1 MFLTRS
7 ESETSHL
14 DLYDPLFWQMHITN
28 SSILDSIQLGGFLI
42 KSIQEANQ
50 GNLPRSISTIYGFDE
65 WVETSLLNIAKYTS
79 REDDSNWE
87 PGLISLTNVSTS
99 EL

>member
-1 MFLTRS
+1 
-7 ESETSHL
+7 
-14 DLYDPLFWQMHITN
+14 MHVAN

-42 KSIQEANQ
+42 IKSIQQANQ
-50 GNLPRSISTIYGFDE
+50 ENLRRSISTIYGFDE
-65 WVETSLLNIAKYTS
+65 WVRTSNLLNIAKYTS

-99 EL
+99 KLREWHP